1 MHKNGV
7 AILNWYNKSFQY
19 EVIQKF
25 YILKMGIIKKAVMKV
40 SFTTAYIEPLLSM
53 KYAIKYVVL

>member
-7 AILNWYNKSFQY
+7 AILNWHNRLFQY
-19 EVIQKF
+19 EVMQKF

-40 SFTTAYIEPLLSM
+40 SFHYSLYRASTLYE
-53 KYAIKYVVL
+53 VCN

>member
-1 MHKNGV
+1 MHIHRGI
-7 AILNWYNKSFQY
+7 ILNWHNRLFQY
-19 EVIQKF
+19 EVMQKF

-53 KYAIKYVVL
+53 KYAIKYIVL